1 MTLALPLTPSLDT
14 GAVTQQTQTSWRFID
29 RQTYSAL
36 NENRHVSVVGDFTD
50 IWHKDTKA
58 AKQLSESSFEYITM
72 IDKILKQVL
81 LGQSAFDLGD
91 GTFNSTYL
99 LAQAKAYLN
108 DASEENTSFYEIQ
121 LIDNQNFM
129 VVVGRGFL
137 HHVTQ
142 SKDNLLAYVL
152 ACLRCLDHFN
162 CSYLQLNTLYL
173 RLAYVKDYTVLIKN
187 KAQF

>member
-1 MTLALPLTPSLDT
+1 M
-14 GAVTQQTQTSWRFID
+14 
-29 RQTYSAL
+29 AL
-36 NENRHVSVVGDFTD
+36 NENRHVSVVGDFSD
-50 IWHKDTKA
+50 IWHKGTKA
-58 AKQLSESSFEYITM
+58 SEQLSESSFEYICL
-72 IDKILKQVL
+72 IDEFVKQVL
-81 LGQSAFDLGD
+81 LEHSVCSNNNQTVNG
-91 GTFNSTYL
+91 TYL
-99 LAQAKAYLN
+99 KEQAKQYLN
-108 DASEENTSFYEIQ
+108 DETEGNTSFYEIQ

-173 RLAYVKDYTVLIKN
+173 RLAYVKDYTVLIQN